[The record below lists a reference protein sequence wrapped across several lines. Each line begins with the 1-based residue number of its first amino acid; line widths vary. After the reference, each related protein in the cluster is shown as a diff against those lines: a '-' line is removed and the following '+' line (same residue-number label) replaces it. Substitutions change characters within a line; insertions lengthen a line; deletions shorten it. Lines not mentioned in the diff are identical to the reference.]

1 MTTLYRLVWH
11 DGLARMSGAWCPTR
25 LEAKRWIESNELDKR
40 KCSLERLRIDNSA
53 EGLAKIINDK
63 VFFGEIDDQLASFDT
78 NWKFIRGRTHE

>member
-11 DGLARMSGAWCPTR
+11 DGLARMSGAWYPTR
-25 LEAKRWIESNELDKR
+25 AKAKRCIESNGLDKR

-53 EGLAKIINDK
+53 EGLANIINDT

-78 NWKFIRGRTHE
+78 NWKFIE